1 MRITAS
7 IPEPL
12 LEEARAVA
20 NDIGVSLSRLL
31 KAVVED
37 FLQRW
42 RPGMLPEAIDHY
54 IAKQGSGLREEG
66 DVWPKED
73 RAQDTRVA
81 RRDGRK
87 RKRSRKAVVSFP
99 ADLLDRADAAA
110 MVLGVSRSKFVCI
123 ALCDFLVR
131 HNSNEETRQL
141 NKYYI
146 KHPSEPDPFLDYLA
160 LETMKRTEWEE

>member
-1 MRITAS
+1 LAKGGSRPEHSGGAARWEEEDAKPESGRI
-7 IPEPL
+7 
-12 LEEARAVA
+12 
-20 NDIGVSLSRLL
+20 
-31 KAVVED
+31 
-37 FLQRW
+37 
-42 RPGMLPEAIDHY
+42 
-54 IAKQGSGLREEG
+54 
-66 DVWPKED
+66 
-73 RAQDTRVA
+73 
-81 RRDGRK
+81 
-87 RKRSRKAVVSFP
+87 FP